1 MSAQH
6 LLLHTTSAPHCNCIQ
21 GRVPAAS
28 IPKRSDLVALSV
40 PRGLC
45 VARGHSSNGSRPQ
58 AAAQQTQEAHPNAHN
73 AANAR
78 QWISAW
84 RSKQVSNA
92 QALNT
97 KKNGSKVTGGSSSSN
112 QAGQATA
119 PKAPG
124 EASPRAK
131 PAPKSKPFSNINKF
145 IVPEDKLEE
154 FEATWHEREEFMQQ
168 MPGFLGFSMERQ
180 DGSDFVT
187 TSKWASIPEWE
198 AYSLSEIARRSHLP
212 WGVYQYVPAKGEGF
226 PEDFIP
232 FKAMD
237 TLVNA
242 KY

>member
-6 LLLHTTSAPHCNCIQ
+6 LLLHTTSAPQCSCIR

-28 IPKRSDLVALSV
+28 ITKRSDLVALSV

-45 VARGHSSNGSRPQ
+45 VPRAHSSNGSKP
-58 AAAQQTQEAHPNAHN
+58 
-73 AANAR
+73 
-78 QWISAW
+78 
-84 RSKQVSNA
+84 QVSKA
-92 QALNT
+92 QAPNT
-97 KKNGSKVTGGSSSSN
+97 KMNGPKVTGSSSSN

-131 PAPKSKPFSNINKF
+131 PAPKSKSFNNTNKF

-154 FEATWHEREEFMQQ
+154 FEATWHEREDIMQQ